1 MASGERLNLLLT
13 AKDNTRK
20 AFSTLGRSLGVARR
34 AVFSFKSAL
43 GGIVGIAGLGLLV
56 KRTLETVDAN
66 KKLADRMGLST
77 KQLGGY
83 ELAATLAGESINTV
97 QKALEKMEKNLGETE
112 MGLSTAKLG
121 VDALG
126 IELEKINRLSP
137 DERFKQI
144 ADGIAALSTQQEKN
158 VVATQ
163 LFGKAGAKM
172 IQVFEMGSKKL
183 TEMQEAAVALGISLN
198 EFASAQIEKFNDKLA
213 ILILHAKGIFRTFV
227 VALIPAMTKVVD
239 ITMNWLK
246 SWSQDG
252 GPERA
257 AKNVAE
263 FVLDIGRGI
272 LTMTDNMLKFGKFT
286 AQMFNNLPAF
296 LRGGKLIGADFFNS
310 ITIGTMKIH
319 KSREAL
325 NGLSMEI
332 DKILGTT
339 TDEAASISEKLGLN
353 DLGTG
358 SILTT
363 NALTKMSDAMKS
375 FDDQVTD
382 TAALSLKALGKTF
395 EQIIMGAKSVG
406 QAFKDLGRQI
416 YAALVNMFVTQA
428 IINPLTKP
436 FEALFTPGAASGAGS
451 GAKVPMARAGGGPVM
466 AGKSYIVGENGPELL
481 SMGANGSITPNNAMG
496 GGQTINISVGI
507 AQTVRA
513 EIMAL
518 LPAIAQASNGT
529 LIDKQQR
536 AGS

>member
-213 ILILHAKGIFRTFV
+213 VLILHAKGIFRTFV

-263 FVLDIGRGI
+263 FILGIGRGI
-272 LTMTDNMLKFGKFT
+272 LTMTDNMLKFGKYT

-436 FEALFTPGAASGAGS
+436 FEALFTPGGASSAGS
-451 GAKVPMARAGGGPVM
+451 GAKMPMPRAGGGPVM
-466 AGKSYIVGENGPELL
+466 AGRSYLVGENGPEMLT
-481 SMGANGSITPNNAMG
+481 MGANGSITPNNAMG